1 MKAYVNF
8 IAAYGK
14 QYGTKVKT
22 SQKYEVFKKNYEKIQ
37 EHNANVKSAPFVM
50 EVNKFADMTT
60 EEFFAL
66 LGAEVPYVLEA
77 KTAGTFVKSEEP
89 KHHHHHHHHQ

>member
-1 MKAYVNF
+1 
-8 IAAYGK
+8 
-14 QYGTKVKT
+14 
-22 SQKYEVFKKNYEKIQ
+22 
-37 EHNANVKSAPFVM
+37 M
-50 EVNKFADMTT
+50 EINKFADMTT

-77 KTAGTFVKSEEP
+77 KTAGTIVKSEEP